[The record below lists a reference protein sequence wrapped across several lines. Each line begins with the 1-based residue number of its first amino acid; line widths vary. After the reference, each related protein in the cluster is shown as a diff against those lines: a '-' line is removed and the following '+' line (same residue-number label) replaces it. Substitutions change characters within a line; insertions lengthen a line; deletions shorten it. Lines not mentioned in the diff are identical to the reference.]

1 METGGPTGAAMKKY
15 FFDRIGQGCSEYDFS
30 GHDFAEAE
38 KALQLAQL
46 LALDLEVGGREEFV
60 GGSINVRNADGH
72 KLFSVPIGEPELA
85 AA

>member
-1 METGGPTGAAMKKY
+1 MNKY
-15 FFDRIGQGCSEYDFS
+15 FFDRIGQGCSEYDFC

-38 KALQLAQL
+38 KAFQLAQL
-46 LALDLEVGGREEFV
+46 LAIDLEVGGGDEFA

-72 KLFSVPIGEPELA
+72 KLFSVPIGEPERA